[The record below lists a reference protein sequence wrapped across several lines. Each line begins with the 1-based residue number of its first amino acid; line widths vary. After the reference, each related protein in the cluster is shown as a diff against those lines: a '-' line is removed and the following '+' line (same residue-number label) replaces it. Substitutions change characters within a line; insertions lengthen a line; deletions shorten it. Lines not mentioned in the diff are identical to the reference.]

1 MSSSG
6 AGDVAVVKIGGSTMG
21 ARDTSLADCAALHA
35 EGRRVV
41 IVHGGGA
48 AVTDWQRRLGVEA
61 AWVDGL
67 RQTTE
72 EALEVVIAVLC
83 GSINKRLVRGLRALG
98 APAAGISGIDGGTI
112 RSPKSAMLGYVGE
125 APCCEPSLL
134 RALLDAGQLPVVAP
148 AGISDDGATMLNINA
163 DSAAGAVASALRA
176 SDLIFLTDVAG
187 VLDGE
192 GEPVA
197 ELDGRSEAALREAE
211 VIAGGMLPKLAAGR
225 AAQCAGARVR
235 IVDGRDEGA
244 VRDAVAG
251 RAAGTALI

>member
-1 MSSSG
+1 MSSNG
-6 AGDVAVVKIGGSTMG
+6 AGDAVVVKIGGSTMG

-48 AVTDWQRRLGVEA
+48 AVTDWQQRLGVEA
-61 AWVDGL
+61 EWVDGL
-67 RQTTE
+67 RQTTA

-83 GSINKRLVRGLRALG
+83 GAINKRLVRELRALG
-98 APAAGISGIDGGTI
+98 APAAGISGVDGGTI
-112 RSPKSAMLGYVGE
+112 RSPKSARLGYVGE
-125 APCCEPSLL
+125 TPCCDPALL

-148 AGISDDGATMLNINA
+148 AGISDDGMTTLNINA
-163 DSAAGAVASALRA
+163 DSAAGAVAAAFGA
-176 SDLIFLTDVAG
+176 SDLVFLTDVAG

-192 GEPVA
+192 RGLVER
-197 ELDGRSEAALREAE
+197 LDGEREAALREAG

-225 AAQCAGARVR
+225 AAQCGGARVR
-235 IVDGRDEGA
+235 IVDGRVEGA